1 MFSLLNYCLKKPLV
15 QEVKV
20 DNDEIEEKIKK
31 IIDHDFLPVIIKV
44 IEDGLKI
51 HDIKLNDIKLN
62 DIKLNEKSDEITTP
76 VEIFEKEN

>member
-44 IEDGLKI
+44 IEDALKI
-51 HDIKLNDIKLN
+51 HEIKLN